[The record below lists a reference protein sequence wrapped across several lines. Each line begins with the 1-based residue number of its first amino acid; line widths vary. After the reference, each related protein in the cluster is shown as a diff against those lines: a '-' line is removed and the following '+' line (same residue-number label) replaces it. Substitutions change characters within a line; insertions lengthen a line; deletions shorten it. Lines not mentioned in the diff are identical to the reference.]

1 MKKEIS
7 ETIEIPQGVS
17 ISYDSINLL
26 VKGPKGEVKRTF
38 VDPQIKI
45 KVENNKLNINCK
57 KSTKRESKKI
67 YSYKAHFKNMI
78 LGVKSP
84 FVYKLKIC
92 SGHFPMN
99 VSVSGEKFIVKNFL
113 GEKIPREMKI
123 KKGVNIK
130 IAGDQIL
137 IESSDVEIA
146 GNTASNIEQLVKISK
161 RDLRVFQDGIYLIEK
176 AGEPL

>member
-1 MKKEIS
+1 
-7 ETIEIPQGVS
+7 
-17 ISYDSINLL
+17 
-26 VKGPKGEVKRTF
+26 
-38 VDPQIKI
+38 
-45 KVENNKLNINCK
+45 
-57 KSTKRESKKI
+57 
-67 YSYKAHFKNMI
+67 
-78 LGVKSP
+78 
-84 FVYKLKIC
+84 
-92 SGHFPMN
+92 MN